1 MTLELTK
8 KKAIEITQETKVKAI
23 IEYENKYY
31 VFFHP
36 VADVPFSFDST
47 IVSIDKDTEDY
58 EYLLFYMLPDEVI
71 AKYRNEK
78 LN

>member
-1 MTLELTK
+1 MTLELAK
-8 KKAIEITQETKVKAI
+8 KKAIEITQETKVETVL
-23 IEYENKYY
+23 EYENKYY
-31 VFFHP
+31 VFFHT

-58 EYLLFYMLPDEVI
+58 EYLMFYMLPNEVI

>member
-1 MTLELTK
+1 MTLELAK

-36 VADVPFSFDST
+36 VVDVPFPLDST
-47 IVSIDKDTEDY
+47 IVSINKDTGDY
-58 EYLLFYMLPDEVI
+58 EYLMFYMLPDEVI